1 MTSSTSRAGA
11 PERPGAGTAECTY
24 RYGRFY
30 RSPAFVLLASAV
42 LLTVFVLWEA
52 LSGTPTLEWAPFL
65 FFLVLIV
72 VNGFQSAGRLLST
85 FRLTEDQLRQER
97 PLRADKDVSLSEI
110 RRLFVGGHSVEVY
123 TSSPGSEPDLEFERK
138 LQGGNELI
146 EKLARRLPPGAE
158 IEHPSGELAERLSEV
173 AASVLRQRPDGTGF
187 TDPADTLGVHRSE
200 NEGAAENR

>member
-1 MTSSTSRAGA
+1 MTSSTSRAGT

-30 RSPAFVLLASAV
+30 RSPAFTLLASAL
-42 LLTVFVLWEA
+42 LLTVVVLWEA
-52 LSGTPTLEWAPFL
+52 LSGTPTLEWVPFL

-110 RRLFVGGHSVEVY
+110 RRLFVGGQTVEIY
-123 TSSPGSEPDLEFERK
+123 ASAGPEPDLEFERK
-138 LQGGNELI
+138 LRGGDELI
-146 EKLARRLPPGAE
+146 EKLARRLPAGAE
-158 IEHPSGELAERLSEV
+158 IEHPSGELAGRL
-173 AASVLRQRPDGTGF
+173 RGRM
-187 TDPADTLGVHRSE
+187 
-200 NEGAAENR
+200 